1 MPEANEKSS
10 IDEIWPY
17 LTDLDKISMCV
28 YSSSGFDEEPKCE
41 HCGFKGDKEKHFG
54 VLVHLIITKEKK
66 ASSSAQNSAWLC
78 LKCFETIPANQ
89 LITRRKDGE
98 HFPVMFSYKSQI
110 LDANG
115 QTTFKD
121 FYFTEETIA
130 KFFPK
135 ILERIRHH

>member
-1 MPEANEKSS
+1 MPEANKKSS
-10 IDEIWPY
+10 IAEIWPY

-41 HCGFKGDKEKHFG
+41 QCGFKGDKEKHFG
-54 VLVHLIITKEKK
+54 VLVHLIPTKGGKF
-66 ASSSAQNSAWLC
+66 SSSVKNSAWLC
-78 LKCFETIPANQ
+78 LNCFRAIPADQ
-89 LITRRKDGE
+89 LIPRRKDGE

-115 QTTFKD
+115 QTAFKD
-121 FYFTEETIA
+121 FYFTEEAIA